1 MTTLKERVEAVLEL
15 RGITAHAWS
24 VAAGLSSAHVN
35 MILAGRSREPRRATI
50 EKLARA
56 ARVRTDWLMSG
67 TGDPEPREADE
78 PDDTE
83 PAHAAPAHVEPDEGD
98 TQDVPEPA
106 EMPETLGQR
115 RGYNVQEAATKREL
129 VKKGEGVPEWV
140 WPHVRNANNFTLAN
154 TAPSVAML
162 MELAKFIYAHGDP
175 EANAK
180 KNKK

>member
-1 MTTLKERVEAVLEL
+1 MSTLKERVEAVLEL

-24 VAAGLSSAHVN
+24 VEAGLSSAHVN
-35 MILAGRSREPRRATI
+35 MILAGRSREPRRSTI

-67 TGDPEPREADE
+67 TGEPEPREADE
-78 PDDTE
+78 PADAEPAHTE
-83 PAHAAPAHVEPDEGD
+83 PAYAGTDDPG

-115 RGYNVQEAATKREL
+115 RGYSTQESSAKREL

-175 EANAK
+175 EARAK
-180 KNKK
+180 NGKK